1 MQRIWNLNW
10 ENITYDHD
18 ISGLMRGLTDW
29 GVIEGGTVVG
39 NKLQPVQAII
49 PLVRSNGQKILAFF
63 ESDEVINLPT
73 SGNFKVYIEV
83 DQAKIDFGGNN
94 AEDWSGIAKIKTWP
108 TLPSQ
113 NFLLLATVTAGV
125 VKDERK
131 QIPKVWELAEKLKS
145 LDKAWITEKLKNV
158 DTLTTDMKQIKKDVA
173 TLKTDTVSAWEPT
186 VVFSGSKTG
195 NSTEQRQVV
204 CPRKSLCRLTMSVSS
219 DRVDRSAAHIKI
231 MKDGKTIGSCAFN
244 QSGANPATSTFLIPA
259 GNLTLELYSWNYW
272 GWAVTMSY
280 SISMQ

>member
-1 MQRIWNLNW
+1 MLRASLINGIGINL
-10 ENITYDHD
+10 DAD
-18 ISGLMRGLTDW
+18 ISKHIETLTDP
-29 GVIEGGTVVG
+29 GVFEGFIITNNNTIGPG
-39 NKLQPVQAII
+39 KAWVQAT
-49 PLVRSNGQKILAFF
+49 RSNGETVFVYVEMKSEFSFSLTDGKIW
-63 ESDEVINLPT
+63 
-73 SGNFKVYIEV
+73 IELS
-83 DQAKIDFGGNN
+83 QEAIDNGLLNN
-94 AEDWSGIAKIKTWP
+94 EDWSGIASIKTWP

-113 NFLLLATVTAGV
+113 NFLLIATVTAGQ
-125 VKDERK
+125 VKDERNL
-131 QIPKVWELAEKLKS
+131 IPKVGELAEKLKS

>member
-1 MQRIWNLNW
+1 MLRASLINGIGINL
-10 ENITYDHD
+10 DAD
-18 ISGLMRGLTDW
+18 ISKHIETLTDP
-29 GVIEGGTVVG
+29 GVFEGFIIANNNTIGPG
-39 NKLQPVQAII
+39 KAWVQAT
-49 PLVRSNGQKILAFF
+49 RSNGETVFVYVEMKSEFSFSLTDGKIWLEIGQEA
-63 ESDEVINLPT
+63 
-73 SGNFKVYIEV
+73 
-83 DQAKIDFGGNN
+83 IDNGLLNN
-94 AEDWSGIAKIKTWP
+94 EDWSGIASIKTWP

-125 VKDERK
+125 VKDERNL
-131 QIPKVWELAEKLKS
+131 IPKVGELAEKLKS

-173 TLKTDTVSAWEPT
+173 ALKTDTVSAWEPT

-244 QSGANPATSTFLIPA
+244 QSGENPATSTFLIPA

>member
-18 ISGLMRGLTDW
+18 ISGLMRGLIDW

-73 SGNFKVYIEV
+73 AGNFKVFIEV
-83 DQAKIDFGGNN
+83 DQSKINFGGNN

-158 DTLTTDMKQIKKDVA
+158 DTLTKDMKQVKIDISS
-173 TLKTDTVSAWEPT
+173 LKIDTVSAGEST
-186 VVFSGSKTG
+186 VVFTGSKTG

-204 CPRKSLCRLTMSVSS
+204 SPRKSLCQLTITVSS
-219 DRVDRSAAHIKI
+219 DRLDKTSCSVKIK
-231 MKDGKTIGSCAFN
+231 KDWKVLGSCGYS
-244 QSGANPATSTFLIPA
+244 QSWPNTVTNFFLLPA
-259 GNLTLELYSWNYW
+259 GDLTLELYSRNLAGYP
-272 GWAVTMSY
+272 VSMSY